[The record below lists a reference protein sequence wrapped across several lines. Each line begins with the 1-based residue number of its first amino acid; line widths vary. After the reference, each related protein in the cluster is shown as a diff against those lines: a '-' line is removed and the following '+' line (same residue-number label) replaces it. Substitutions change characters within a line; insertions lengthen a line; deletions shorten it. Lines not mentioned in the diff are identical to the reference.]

1 MRKAILYILAA
12 ATALWAISGAT
23 VPNTFSANTLA
34 RSATMNTNFDSVEV
48 AIDRVADTLNI
59 SVPRWN
65 TFKDTTI
72 DTVYFRYADIDTL
85 GGAPFA
91 PSMAVGYIG
100 GDTADFD
107 TVLAGVVST
116 GIMGATSIGA
126 TSANITSVTVDT
138 LTGGDLGVDS
148 VTCTKVN
155 SGQGWTEVYLQDQN
169 TRTTDGP
176 TFATINTGNGA
187 AEVYLQDQNTRTT
200 DDVVHDSLSLTDLR
214 VSDDVTVVDRLNVSG
229 IATFDSVVAG
239 DIGADSIGGTKF
251 NSGNGWAEIY
261 LQDQNLRTTDDPT
274 FTNGV
279 FTGTLRCDGN
289 ATLGN
294 ASTDAHIVNGATIF
308 APGVQSYKFGN
319 RSTAAY
325 LQSQTSGVVA
335 ALGLHTADGDGTD
348 ALGISLWAKGTPLSY
363 TVRENLNIEYDNTN
377 RRYLVFSGAVG
388 TGAVLLPIVL
398 SAAGNATQLVL
409 NTDNSV
415 SMSGALT
422 AASLTT
428 AGASTVGSLTTDT
441 LAGITTIAGSWYQ
454 DTAFACTLSR
464 VGYTS
469 TLSYN
474 ATHKDS
480 IGTCRIV
487 KTGANYNVYLYD
499 FDAMVTA
506 SSFGL
511 MYLKSVL
518 PVAWRPNGTYSWMI
532 GDNGGANFAT
542 GSYDPSSYRWMF
554 SFETGN
560 SMWLTAFATSYTK

>member
-48 AIDRVADTLNI
+48 AIDRIADTLNI
-59 SVPRWN
+59 SVPRWGA
-65 TFKDTTI
+65 FKDTTI

-126 TSANITSVTVDT
+126 TSIGATSANITSVTVDT

-176 TFATINTGNGA
+176 TFATVNTGNGA
-187 AEVYLQDQNTRTT
+187 VECYAMDQNTRTT

-214 VSDDVTVVDRLNVSG
+214 VSDDVTIVDRLNVSG

-261 LQDQNLRTTDDPT
+261 LQDQNMRTTDDPT
-274 FTNGV
+274 FANGTYTGV
-279 FTGTLRCDGN
+279 LTAGGICRSTGETATGFTG
-289 ATLGN
+289 
-294 ASTDAHIVNGATIF
+294 SGAEVAF
-308 APGVQSYKFGN
+308 SGG
-319 RSTAAY
+319 AAY
-325 LQSQTSGVVA
+325 LQGYNRTSSTYAPVRVA
-335 ALGLHTADGDGTD
+335 GSDIKLQINGSGD
-348 ALGISLWAKGTPLSY
+348 ALAIAA
-363 TVRENLNIEYDNTN
+363 
-377 RRYLVFSGAVG
+377 SGAV
-388 TGAVLLPIVL
+388 
-398 SAAGNATQLVL
+398 
-409 NTDNSV
+409 SV
-415 SMSGALT
+415 ASSLT
-422 AASLTT
+422 AASLST
-428 AGASTVGSLTTDT
+428 AGALSAGATTVGSLTTDT

-464 VGYTS
+464 VGYTA
-469 TLSYN
+469 TLSYD
-474 ATHKDS
+474 ATYKDS

-499 FDAMVTA
+499 FNAMVNA
-506 SSFGL
+506 SGFGL
-511 MYLKSVL
+511 LYLKSVL
-518 PVAWRPNGTYSWMI
+518 PVAWRPNGTYSWII
-532 GDNGGANFAT
+532 GDNGGVNYAT
-542 GSYDPSSYRWMF
+542 GSYDPTSYRWMF

-560 SMWLTAFATSYTK
+560 SMWLTAFATSYTR